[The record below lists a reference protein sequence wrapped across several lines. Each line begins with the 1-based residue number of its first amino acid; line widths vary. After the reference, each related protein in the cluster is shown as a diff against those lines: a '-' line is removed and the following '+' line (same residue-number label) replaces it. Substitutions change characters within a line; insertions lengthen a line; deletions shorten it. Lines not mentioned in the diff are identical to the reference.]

1 MRTFVFFAIVALV
14 SMVAAVFLLG
24 KNVELL
30 ATTPVPIGA
39 EPTSDPGATRT
50 IAVLEKGTRVDVLSC
65 KDLKHYAV
73 PEVQLPDGRVGY
85 VLGGQFELTKK
96 TPSLAFDE
104 PIVFSCP

>member
-1 MRTFVFFAIVALV
+1 MRTLVFLGVVALTLAA
-14 SMVAAVFLLG
+14 AAVLLLG

-39 EPTSDPGATRT
+39 EPTPDPGATRT
-50 IAVLEKGTRVDVLSC
+50 ISTLEKGTRVNVLSC
-65 KDLKHYAV
+65 KDMKHYSV
-73 PEVQLPDGRVGY
+73 PEVRLPDGRVGY

-96 TPSLAFDE
+96 APSLTFDK